1 MKKILLS
8 AISLIMTV
16 SFLVGAPVT
25 EKETDTHSLQKEKSA
40 RKNKDHSLVKSE
52 AEIFVEIEA
61 KILEVNEDAFLD
73 ASKDLEGSPSVI
85 PDSLASILLD
95 ALTREKSTD
104 LVSAPRITVKNGE
117 KAEIKV
123 VQEFVFPAFPTGK
136 PSIQATGEGDGR
148 QVQEIGFELSVTPT
162 VQKNN
167 QIHLQLN
174 PKVTEFDGFVKS
186 GGPSDPTGGIGF
198 SKRVPSGKFLMPIFS
213 KRKIA
218 TQVTLSDG
226 ATAIIGGLTRKEPKT
241 FNDKIPSST
250 ENNETRS
257 LLIFVSAKIA
267 SSEGSPVLEN
277 IQNDTTQST
286 SKDRG
291 KPLTEG
297 NLENLNK
304 KREKLKAEVKQLDE
318 QLNKG
323 NKKLGKISEADI
335 LVEIEAKILEVN
347 EDAFLDASKN
357 FGGGSVGTF
366 PDSQASILL
375 NALTHEEGTDLLF
388 AHRITAKNGEEA
400 TIKDVQEFV
409 LPTRKPSAQATG
421 PVNLAMPKEE
431 IMKMLSE
438 VDGSDEH
445 PPHVREVGFELSV
458 TPTLQKYNAINLQL
472 NVGITMF
479 DGFYNNDIT
488 LPIFLVRGVNTHLF
502 AAEGLTNAIHLG
514 PPRKKVKTVNDKILG
529 STENNKTRSLLIFVS
544 AKITSAEGS
553 PVLENIQNDT
563 TQSTSKDRGKPLT
576 EGNLEN
582 LKKLLENL
590 KKKREKLKAEVKQL
604 DELLNKSNKRLAE
617 LRAQIDQPNGE
628 SPKSSKVEIIGI
640 GAKLIDVNGSCTI
653 AELIPG
659 GPAEKSQQLEP
670 KDVILKVS
678 KSDGTLADISDM
690 KLYEIVELIKG
701 PKNSKVKLLIQPFKN
716 PSTPKEV
723 SIQRKPFHI
732 YHQIHK
738 NRVSEK
744 ADPVPSETPSGKEL
758 IVHIVEKG
766 DTVKSI
772 AKKYGSRVTSA
783 ATTEKGIVTK
793 VYSGSDSGFKF
804 ISYVVKHKE
813 NEIIVSDTLAKSN
826 FKVGDEIKFI
836 AARIGLSKSVKT
848 VSYEILDL

>member
-1 MKKILLS
+1 IL
-8 AISLIMTV
+8 
-16 SFLVGAPVT
+16 
-25 EKETDTHSLQKEKSA
+25 
-40 RKNKDHSLVKSE
+40 
-52 AEIFVEIEA
+52 VEIEA
-61 KILEVNEDAFLD
+61 KILEVDKDAFLD
-73 ASKDLEGSPSVI
+73 ASKNLEGSPSVI

-174 PKVTEFDGFVKS
+174 PKVTEFDGFVES
-186 GGPSDPTGGIGF
+186 GGPSDPKRGIGF

-226 ATAIIGGLTRKEPKT
+226 ATAMTAIIGGLTRKEPKT

-267 SSEGSPVLEN
+267 SAEGSPVLEN

-529 STENNKTRSLLIFVS
+529 STENNQTRSLLIFVS
-544 AKITSAEGS
+544 AKIASA
-553 PVLENIQNDT
+553 
-563 TQSTSKDRGKPLT
+563 
-576 EGNLEN
+576 
-582 LKKLLENL
+582 
-590 KKKREKLKAEVKQL
+590 
-604 DELLNKSNKRLAE
+604 
-617 LRAQIDQPNGE
+617 
-628 SPKSSKVEIIGI
+628 
-640 GAKLIDVNGSCTI
+640 
-653 AELIPG
+653 
-659 GPAEKSQQLEP
+659 
-670 KDVILKVS
+670 
-678 KSDGTLADISDM
+678 
-690 KLYEIVELIKG
+690 
-701 PKNSKVKLLIQPFKN
+701 
-716 PSTPKEV
+716 
-723 SIQRKPFHI
+723 
-732 YHQIHK
+732 
-738 NRVSEK
+738 
-744 ADPVPSETPSGKEL
+744 
-758 IVHIVEKG
+758 
-766 DTVKSI
+766 
-772 AKKYGSRVTSA
+772 
-783 ATTEKGIVTK
+783 
-793 VYSGSDSGFKF
+793 
-804 ISYVVKHKE
+804 
-813 NEIIVSDTLAKSN
+813 
-826 FKVGDEIKFI
+826 
-836 AARIGLSKSVKT
+836 
-848 VSYEILDL
+848 

>member
-52 AEIFVEIEA
+52 ADILFEIEA
-61 KILEVNEDAFLD
+61 KILEVD
-73 ASKDLEGSPSVI
+73 
-85 PDSLASILLD
+85 
-95 ALTREKSTD
+95 
-104 LVSAPRITVKNGE
+104 
-117 KAEIKV
+117 
-123 VQEFVFPAFPTGK
+123 
-136 PSIQATGEGDGR
+136 
-148 QVQEIGFELSVTPT
+148 
-162 VQKNN
+162 
-167 QIHLQLN
+167 
-174 PKVTEFDGFVKS
+174 
-186 GGPSDPTGGIGF
+186 
-198 SKRVPSGKFLMPIFS
+198 
-213 KRKIA
+213 
-218 TQVTLSDG
+218 
-226 ATAIIGGLTRKEPKT
+226 
-241 FNDKIPSST
+241 
-250 ENNETRS
+250 
-257 LLIFVSAKIA
+257 
-267 SSEGSPVLEN
+267 
-277 IQNDTTQST
+277 
-286 SKDRG
+286 
-291 KPLTEG
+291 
-297 NLENLNK
+297 
-304 KREKLKAEVKQLDE
+304 
-318 QLNKG
+318 
-323 NKKLGKISEADI
+323 
-335 LVEIEAKILEVN
+335 

-375 NALTHEEGTDLLF
+375 NALTHEEGTDLLV

-421 PVNLAMPKEE
+421 PVNFAMPKEE

-488 LPIFLVRGVNTHLF
+488 LPIFLVRRVTTEITLLDGTT
-502 AAEGLTNAIHLG
+502 AIIGGLT
-514 PPRKKVKTVNDKILG
+514 RKEPKTFNDKIPS
-529 STENNKTRSLLIFVS
+529 STENNETRSLLIFVS
-544 AKITSAEGS
+544 AKIASSEGS

-563 TQSTSKDRGKPLT
+563 TQSTSKDRGKPLS

-590 KKKREKLKAEVKQL
+590 NKKREKLKAEVKQL
-604 DELLNKSNKRLAE
+604 DEQLNKSNKRLAE

-678 KSDGTLADISDM
+678 KSDGTLVDISDM
-690 KLYEIVELIKG
+690 KLSEIVELIKG

-723 SIQRKPFHI
+723 SIKRKPFHI
-732 YHQIHK
+732 YHQTHENK
-738 NRVSEK
+738 VSEK
-744 ADPVPSETPSGKEL
+744 ADTVPSGTLSGKKL
-758 IVHIVEKG
+758 IVHIVKRG
-766 DTVKSI
+766 DTVKGI
-772 AKKYGSRVTSA
+772 AKEYK
-783 ATTEKGIVTK
+783 
-793 VYSGSDSGFKF
+793 
-804 ISYVVKHKE
+804 
-813 NEIIVSDTLAKSN
+813 N
-826 FKVGDEIKFI
+826 
-836 AARIGLSKSVKT
+836 
-848 VSYEILDL
+848 